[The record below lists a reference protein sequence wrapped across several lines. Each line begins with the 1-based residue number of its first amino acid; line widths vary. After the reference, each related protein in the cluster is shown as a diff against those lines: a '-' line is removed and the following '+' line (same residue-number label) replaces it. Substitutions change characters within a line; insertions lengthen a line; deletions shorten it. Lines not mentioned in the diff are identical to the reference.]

1 MSLSGSLA
9 TKFFETGI
17 GRSLRHPHYR
27 LYSLTNFASIMGIWQ
42 QRVAMGWL
50 AWDLTHSGFW
60 LGMLVTAEAVPLIV
74 LVAVAGAVVDRV
86 DRLKLLRVLQITQVA
101 LAALLAALTVAGMIN
116 IYLLTLLSFC
126 YGLVQSFHL
135 PARMTM
141 APNLVP
147 KDDLTPA
154 IGLNSALF
162 NISRFFGPM
171 IAGVVIAQFGAGA
184 AFATAVFGMLAFS
197 IGLHFVELNRHEQ
210 TGGKRKGLGSDILEG
225 VTYVL
230 RHTSIGPLLLL
241 IMVSAIFSRSF
252 LELFPG
258 FADEVFDQGAE
269 GLGILFSAVGGG
281 GIVGAFW
288 LANYGKTEGL
298 MKVSLVTLF
307 ITAIALILFASTTVF
322 WFALICAASAGLTMA
337 ITANASQVLIQN
349 TVDGAFRGRVMSLYG
364 LTYRAGPSVGALLL
378 GSASTLVGF
387 QWPVIL
393 GGALCL
399 FSIALVIPGY
409 KRLSSE
415 LEKTA

>member
-1 MSLSGSLA
+1 MTLSGSLA
-9 TKFFETGI
+9 TKLFKTGI

-60 LGMLVTAEAVPLIV
+60 LGMLVTAESVPLIV
-74 LVAVAGAVVDRV
+74 LVALAGAVVDRV
-86 DRLKLLRVLQITQVA
+86 DRLKLLRVLQIIQVA

-135 PARMTM
+135 PVRMTM

-147 KDDLTPA
+147 KQDLTSA

-162 NISRFFGPM
+162 NISRFVGPM
-171 IAGVVIAQFGAGA
+171 IAGVVISNFSAGA
-184 AFATAVFGMLAFS
+184 AFTSAVFGMLAFS
-197 IGLHFVELNRHEQ
+197 IGLQFIELNRHEQ
-210 TGGKRKGLGSDILEG
+210 VAVKDKGLGADILEG

-230 RHTSIGPLLLL
+230 RHPSIGPLLLL
-241 IMVSAIFSRSF
+241 IMVSAVFSRSF

-258 FADEVFDQGAE
+258 FADSVFDQGAA

-281 GIVGAFW
+281 GIIGAFW

-298 MKVSLVTLF
+298 MKVALLTLF
-307 ITAIALILFASTTVF
+307 ITAVALILFASTTLF
-322 WFALICAASAGLTMA
+322 WFALTCAAFAGLTMA
-337 ITANASQVLIQN
+337 ITANASQVLVQN

-364 LTYRAGPSVGALLL
+364 LTYRAGPSVGALFL
-378 GSASTLVGF
+378 GSASTVVGF

-393 GGALCL
+393 GGVLCL
-399 FSIALVIPGY
+399 LSIAVVIPKY
-409 KRLSSE
+409 KQLSTE
-415 LEKTA
+415 LERTK